1 MHTDATDTLPA
12 SADGTDA
19 ILQVKNLTVGFDTES
34 GHLTAVDGVSFT
46 VPRGKTLGIVGESG
60 SGKSVT
66 AFAIMR
72 LLPQPAG
79 KITGGSVLFEG
90 RELTTLP
97 LDELRKI
104 RGNKISMVFQEPMS
118 ALNPVH
124 RIGHQISEVLRL
136 HTTQTAQQARQRAI
150 ELLAKVGIPA
160 PEARLEAYPHQLS
173 GGMRQRVVI
182 AMALACNPSLIICD
196 EPTTALD
203 VTIQAQ
209 ILDLLKSLQKEFRMT
224 IILITHDLGVIAENC
239 DEVAVM
245 YAGRIV
251 ERADVHTLFSAPLH
265 AYTQALLRAIPA
277 LDSVSKTPLFS
288 IEGMV
293 PSLAELKA
301 GCRFAPRSGRPYT
314 DADLNTRPPFI
325 ELRPGHWVEASRV
338 CVDALKTQAA

>member
-1 MHTDATDTLPA
+1 MHD
-12 SADGTDA
+12 S
-19 ILQVKNLTVGFDTES
+19 ILRVENLTVGFDTEG
-34 GHLTAVDGVSFT
+34 GHLTAVDGVSFA

-72 LLPQPAG
+72 LLSQPMG
-79 KITGGSVLFEG
+79 KITGGRIFFEDQ
-90 RELTTLP
+90 ELTTLP

-104 RGNKISMVFQEPMS
+104 RGNKIGMVFQEPMS
-118 ALNPVH
+118 ALNPAH
-124 RIGHQISEVLRL
+124 RIGRQLTESITL
-136 HTTQTAQQARQRAI
+136 HTTLSPEQAEQHALS
-150 ELLAKVGIPA
+150 LLGKVGIPA
-160 PEARLEAYPHQLS
+160 ATERMQAYPHQLS

-182 AMALACNPSLIICD
+182 AMALACNPSLLICD

-209 ILDLLKSLQKEFRMT
+209 ILELLKSLQKEFHT
-224 IILITHDLGVIAENC
+224 SIILITHDLGVIAENC

-251 ERADVHTLFSAPLH
+251 ERAGVSAIFDTPLH

-277 LDSVSKTPLFS
+277 LDSTPKTPLFS

-293 PSLAELKA
+293 PALAELKP
-301 GCRFAPRSGRPYT
+301 GCRFAPRSGHPFT
-314 DADLNTRPPFI
+314 EADLMTRPPFV
-325 ELRPGHWVEASRV
+325 EARPGHWVEASRV
-338 CVDALKTQAA
+338 CVSLPSKEDLQ

>member
-1 MHTDATDTLPA
+1 MSHD
-12 SADGTDA
+12 S
-19 ILQVKNLTVGFDTES
+19 ILTIENLTIGFDTEA
-34 GHLTAVDGVSFT
+34 GHLTAVDGISLT

-66 AFAIMR
+66 ALSIMR
-72 LLPQPAG
+72 LLPQPMG
-79 KITGGSVLFEG
+79 KITGGSICFEG
-90 RELTTLP
+90 RDLVKILLE
-97 LDELRKI
+97 EMRKI
-104 RGNKISMVFQEPMS
+104 RGSAIGMVFQEPMS

-124 RIGHQISEVLRL
+124 KIGRQITESIRL
-136 HTTQTAQQARQRAI
+136 HTTLSQTEANQRAI
-150 ELLAKVGIPA
+150 ALLQKVGIPA
-160 PEARLEAYPHQLS
+160 AETRMQSYPHQLS

-182 AMALACNPSLIICD
+182 AMALACNPKLLICD

-209 ILDLLKSLQKEFRMT
+209 ILELLKSLQAEFRMS

-251 ERADVHTLFSAPLH
+251 EKTDAKTLFARPLH
-265 AYTQALLRAIPA
+265 AYTQALLQAIPS
-277 LDSVSKTPLFS
+277 LDSTPKTRLPA

-293 PSLAELKA
+293 PGLAELKP

-314 DADLNTRPPFI
+314 EEDLMIRPPYVEI
-325 ELRPGHWVEASRV
+325 EPGHWVENSRV
-338 CVDALKTQAA
+338 CVGTEIRNVK